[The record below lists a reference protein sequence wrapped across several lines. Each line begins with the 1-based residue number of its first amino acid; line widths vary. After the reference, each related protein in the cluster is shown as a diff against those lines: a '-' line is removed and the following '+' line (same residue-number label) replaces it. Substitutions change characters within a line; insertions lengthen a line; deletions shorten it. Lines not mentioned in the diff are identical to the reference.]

1 MLIKKYQCFQ
11 NRQYGFGR
19 GSLKKQPLPSREDTP
34 GPLPF
39 LLSRTGAVFFV
50 SVRPDQQRA
59 GVSEAFS
66 LDAGVMSS
74 AGMAEWNGR
83 RFSA

>member
-19 GSLKKQPLPSREDTP
+19 GSLKKQPLPSREDKSRSAPVLT
-34 GPLPF
+34 
-39 LLSRTGAVFFV
+39 LSDGSGFFV
-50 SVRPDQQRA
+50 SAGADQQRA
-59 GVSEAFS
+59 GISEAFS
-66 LDAGVMSS
+66 FGAAVMSS